1 LRSSSPRRYRY
12 VIASLETVRLDK
24 STQDSIH
31 MKIDFIGVGT
41 MGKPMAANIA
51 KAGHEVTVFDSE
63 PGRAVQVA
71 GEIGTRSAQTLGEI
85 GAAELIV
92 TMLPDGRAV
101 RDVVTG
107 KGGIAA
113 VAKAGTV
120 LVDMSSSQPL
130 ITRETGAVLAAKG
143 IVLIDAPVSGGMERA
158 IKGTLTIMIGS
169 NDPGA
174 LAKVRP
180 VLESMGKTLF
190 EVGGIGAGHAAK
202 ALNNVVAACNYA
214 VLAEAMKIAERYH
227 LNPQT
232 LIDIINTSTGQS
244 FISTVV
250 MKQFVL
256 PQTFNTG
263 FKVGLISKDAS
274 IAAELGEQLSCE
286 IPLIRL
292 TDRLWIEARDALGA
306 DEDHS
311 KAILAWGQGK

>member
-1 LRSSSPRRYRY
+1 
-12 VIASLETVRLDK
+12 
-24 STQDSIH
+24 
-31 MKIDFIGVGT
+31 MKIGFIGVGT
-41 MGKPMAANIA
+41 MGKPMAANIV

-63 PGRAVQVA
+63 PGRAAQVA
-71 GEIGTRSAQTLGEI
+71 GVVGARAAQSLSEI

-101 RDVVTG
+101 REVVTG
-107 KGGIAA
+107 KGGIAS

-130 ITRETGAVLAAKG
+130 ITRETGAALAAKG
-143 IVLIDAPVSGGMERA
+143 IALIDAPVSGGMERA

-169 NDPGA
+169 NDPAA
-174 LAKVRP
+174 LSKVRP

-202 ALNNVVAACNYA
+202 ALNNVVAASNYA
-214 VLAEAMKIAERYH
+214 VLAEAMGIAERYQ
-227 LNPQT
+227 LNQQT

-256 PQTFNTG
+256 PKTFNTG
-263 FKVGLISKDAS
+263 FKIGLISKDAS

-292 TDRLWIEARDALGA
+292 TDQRWIEARDALGA
-306 DEDHS
+306 GEDHS
-311 KAILAWGQGK
+311 KAILAWEQGK